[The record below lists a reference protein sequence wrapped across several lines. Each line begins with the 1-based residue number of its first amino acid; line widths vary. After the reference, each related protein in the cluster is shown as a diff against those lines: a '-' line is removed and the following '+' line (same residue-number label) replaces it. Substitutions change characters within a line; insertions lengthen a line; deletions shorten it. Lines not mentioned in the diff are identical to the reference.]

1 MNLMTSRE
9 NTLYRYIWE
18 IYKHFKVNQD
28 INILKFSHC
37 KYILLVLFD
46 FSIVISSLI
55 FMLPYCVVPENIHT
69 PPTEGFFLA

>member
-1 MNLMTSRE
+1 MILISPLFEKFMGNTQTFQIKSR
-9 NTLYRYIWE
+9 Y
-18 IYKHFKVNQD
+18 F
-28 INILKFSHC
+28 INILKFCHC

-69 PPTEGFFLA
+69 PPTEGFLA